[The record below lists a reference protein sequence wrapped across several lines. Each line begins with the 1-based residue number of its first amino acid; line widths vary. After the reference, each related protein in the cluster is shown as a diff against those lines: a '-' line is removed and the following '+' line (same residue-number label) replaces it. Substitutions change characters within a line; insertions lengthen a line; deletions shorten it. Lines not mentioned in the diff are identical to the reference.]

1 MSANRFSRHH
11 AASELMRRHSFLQA
25 MLIEQ
30 FASSGE
36 AEAFPYLNESEFEGI
51 YGLYAQ
57 PDKRVLTGGTVPEED
72 FPKNYA
78 CISKDELGFVNPEAF
93 AGATSLYFEDYVLVP
108 TKIAEFSSPLEAQS
122 LCASICENSPL
133 CNAGFQMDENSSPS
147 LGLTYGCVSSCSIKS
162 LKFSHTKTRHI

>member
-1 MSANRFSRHH
+1 M
-11 AASELMRRHSFLQA
+11 
-25 MLIEQ
+25 
-30 FASSGE
+30 
-36 AEAFPYLNESEFEGI
+36 
-51 YGLYAQ
+51 
-57 PDKRVLTGGTVPEED
+57 LTGGTVPEED

-78 CISKDELGFVNPEAF
+78 RISKDELGFVNPEAF